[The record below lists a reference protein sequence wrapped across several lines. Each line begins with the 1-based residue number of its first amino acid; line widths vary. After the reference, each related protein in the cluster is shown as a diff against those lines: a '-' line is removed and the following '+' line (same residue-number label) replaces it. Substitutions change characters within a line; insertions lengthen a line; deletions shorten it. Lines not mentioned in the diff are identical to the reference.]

1 MVAAIEKAGGKPKYT
16 EYPGVGH
23 DSWTRTYA
31 NEKVL
36 TWLFEQQKK
45 KKKK

>member
-16 EYPGVGH
+16 EYPGINQ

-31 NEKVL
+31 DPEML
-36 TWLFEQQKK
+36 AWLFAQKRP
-45 KKKK
+45 